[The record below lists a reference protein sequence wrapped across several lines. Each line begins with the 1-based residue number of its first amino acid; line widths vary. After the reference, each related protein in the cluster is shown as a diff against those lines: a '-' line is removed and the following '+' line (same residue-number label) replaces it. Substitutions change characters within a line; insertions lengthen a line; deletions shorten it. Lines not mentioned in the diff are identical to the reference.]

1 MWEYAVLMQMNFL
14 IEIDEWSY
22 VDGRSRWVL
31 TTKTS
36 NSGFELDDHPKFKKL
51 FYEFRDAVAKK
62 APHNGGTEAENELI
76 RLLDDNE
83 LRDAIITGLRS
94 EDDLDVIRRAAAM
107 NWETTGRTPGSNQI
121 MMRRKIE

>member
-14 IEIDEWSY
+14 IGIDEWNY

-36 NSGFELDDHPKFKKL
+36 NSGFELNDHPKFKKL
-51 FYEFRDAVAKK
+51 FFEFQNAVAKK
-62 APHNGGTEAENELI
+62 TPHNGGTEAANELI

-83 LRDAIITGLRS
+83 LRDAIITGLRG

-121 MMRRKIE
+121 MIRRKIE

>member
-1 MWEYAVLMQMNFL
+1 MWEYAVLMKMDF
-14 IEIDEWSY
+14 EIGFNEWNI
-22 VDGRSRWVL
+22 VNERSRWIL

-36 NSGFELDDHPKFKKL
+36 NSGFDLENHPKFKKL
-51 FYEFRDAVAKK
+51 FYEYRDAVTQK
-62 APHNGGTEAENELI
+62 APHNGGTDATNELI

-83 LRDAIITGLRS
+83 LRDAIITGLRD

-121 MMRRKIE
+121 MMRRKVE